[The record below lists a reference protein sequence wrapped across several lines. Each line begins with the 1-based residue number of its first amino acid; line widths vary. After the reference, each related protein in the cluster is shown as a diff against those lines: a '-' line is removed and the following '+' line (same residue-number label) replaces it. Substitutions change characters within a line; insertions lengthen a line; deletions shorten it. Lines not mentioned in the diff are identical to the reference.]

1 MAEKTVGIVINEV
14 KTKIANIISESNL
27 HPSIMKMILQELY
40 DDLRNVEQQ
49 VLEKEYK
56 QYQDAVNT
64 VTMHDESQTKT
75 KGKEDK

>member
-14 KTKIANIISESNL
+14 KTKIANVISESNL

-40 DDLRNVEQQ
+40 DDLKNVEQQ

-56 QYQDAVNT
+56 QYQDTVN
-64 VTMHDESQTKT
+64 DKSQAKA
-75 KGKEDK
+75 KGDKEDK